1 MIVRFSPLFPIGSV
15 DGGTRILWL
24 FGFTVEFRGGS
35 SWFVI
40 ESRDQRPKHEPTAM
54 SVRKK
59 NKIKASP
66 TPKPHP
72 TNRHSDL
79 DVLHICCDDVLRTM
93 HLLSKTTPNH
103 PACAMFGENL
113 HQLGITLGSLD
124 RVLRH
129 FICDVLLSGTNL
141 DPSLS
146 LDSSLTQALKL
157 SQRTPVVKRTSLLR
171 GGVASHLFLFS
182 LVLRKARAAIRGAD
196 VALARQNTSFLVG
209 QRYTLGTLFGV
220 AMVQVGRSLFKTRP
234 RGQSA
239 WCAAVVA
246 GTCTWWWM
254 TWYQVQRHVQD
265 LIRSNDRL
273 LYLLRVWTV
282 VVSVVHQAQLR
293 RATSYVQL
301 FKAPTALLPHR
312 SRRSSDKGHAAK
324 SFLSLVAMPHDED
337 HFEDPASSS
346 DSDSTGFT
354 TTSMEASTTSHA
366 PFTTST
372 TSNRATATATTVT
385 RPKTETYRNLLRAAP
400 PPTKF
405 AFWYDDLLVD
415 GNYISRWGI
424 KHGLNV
430 LYASCYVALKYVGP
444 HHYNTVG
451 RLLQSCLLPYYGLQP
466 NLAASVAHH
475 FLSTATATDIQIG
488 TWLNACCCVVV
499 FLSSSSLP
507 LLCSLFHR
515 SQQLLFR
522 VSSFFILV
530 RT

>member
-1 MIVRFSPLFPIGSV
+1 
-15 DGGTRILWL
+15 
-24 FGFTVEFRGGS
+24 
-35 SWFVI
+35 
-40 ESRDQRPKHEPTAM
+40 M

-72 TNRHSDL
+72 SNNHHSDL
-79 DVLHICCDDVLRTM
+79 HVLHICCDDVLRTM

-103 PACAMFGENL
+103 PACAIFGENL

-129 FICDVLLSGTNL
+129 FICDVLLGQQNI

-220 AMVQVGRSLFKTRP
+220 AMVQMGRSLFKTRP

-265 LIRSNDRL
+265 LVRSNDRL

-301 FKAPTALLPHR
+301 FKAPAALLPHR
-312 SRRSSDKGHAAK
+312 SHRSSDTGSALRVPSKGHAAK

-337 HFEDPASSS
+337 HFEDPSSSS
-346 DSDSTGFT
+346 DSDSSGFPT
-354 TTSMEASTTSHA
+354 SSMEASTTSQA
-366 PFTTST
+366 TATTAM
-372 TSNRATATATTVT
+372 TSNRSTATATTVT

-466 NLAASVAHH
+466 NLAASVAHQ

-488 TWLNACCCVVV
+488 TLLWNVVV
-499 FLSSSSLP
+499 CVW
-507 LLCSLFHR
+507 LLCVW
-515 SQQLLFR
+515 LLC
-522 VSSFFILV
+522 VWLLWNV
-530 RT
+530 VVCVWLLCVWLLWVWLLWVLL